1 MTPMDSGPVTS
12 APAGATADRR
22 SSESEGWS
30 IADGAPRQLDPRW
43 ITVQRVHSA
52 IFLIIMA
59 AISFAAVLSLWA
71 GSGILALGLLLL
83 PMWLVFIGA
92 LAWHLQRW
100 PAIAYR
106 HTWYRVD
113 DAGLEIRRGVY
124 WRTMTNVPRS
134 RIQHTDVSQGPL
146 ERRHGLGTLVVY
158 TAGTQHSEVKLPGL
172 EFTTAQRIRAH
183 LLPRDQGD
191 AV

>member
-1 MTPMDSGPVTS
+1 MDSGP
-12 APAGATADRR
+12 ADA
-22 SSESEGWS
+22 

-43 ITVQRVHSA
+43 IMVQRVRSA
-52 IFLIIMA
+52 IFLIILA
-59 AISFAAVLSLWA
+59 AISFGLVLSLWA

-83 PMWLVFIGA
+83 PMWLVFIAA

-100 PAIAYR
+100 PAIAFR
-106 HTWYRVD
+106 HTSYRVN

-124 WRTMTNVPRS
+124 WRTITNVPRS